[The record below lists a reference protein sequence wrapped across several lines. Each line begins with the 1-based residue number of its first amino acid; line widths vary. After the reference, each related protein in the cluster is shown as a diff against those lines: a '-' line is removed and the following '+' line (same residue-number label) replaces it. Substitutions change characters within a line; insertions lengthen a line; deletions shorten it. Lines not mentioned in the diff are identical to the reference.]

1 VEKARAKLRHA
12 EEDRK
17 LAEEER
23 ERARK
28 LCSEAEASFAVVEA
42 KKNSETLAINEGGIR
57 SSSTTFQYVSVQA
70 LAFSKLGHPSRF
82 PVLYAPLAH
91 ALSQPDFFQPIQ
103 VHVTPQLN
111 LQMVAWSARQFP

>member
-1 VEKARAKLRHA
+1 MLQAEALQKIYKSLGAVEKARAKLRHA

-28 LCSEAEASFAVVEA
+28 LWSEAEASFAVVEA

-57 SSSTTFQYVSVQA
+57 SSSTTFQY
-70 LAFSKLGHPSRF
+70 KH
-82 PVLYAPLAH
+82 
-91 ALSQPDFFQPIQ
+91 
-103 VHVTPQLN
+103 
-111 LQMVAWSARQFP
+111 